1 MKATVVNHSPYPL
14 KSVKATVRWT
24 LRELDA
30 DMSILAVGVRDTKQ
44 VSHHGRFYGDAE
56 VHSPRIWDE
65 WMSTIPYNGVR
76 HLCVVRVPEW
86 PIGKH
91 DRGFKTGPPPIDPED
106 WIESLVCIV
115 AHEATHLRQYL
126 RQGKP
131 RFSEVEAEWAEHRL
145 LRRWRGR

>member
-1 MKATVVNHSPYPL
+1 MKATVINHSPYPL
-14 KSVKATVRWT
+14 KQVKAAVRWT

-30 DMSILAVGVRDTKQ
+30 DLSIVGVGVRDTKELT
-44 VSHHGRFYGDAE
+44 HHGRFYGDAE
-56 VHSPRIWDE
+56 ENSPRVWDE
-65 WMSTIPYNGVR
+65 WMSALPRNGVR
-76 HLCVVRVPEW
+76 HLCVGRVPQW
-86 PIGKH
+86 PLGLH
-91 DRGFKTGPPPIDPED
+91 HRGFKSGPPPIDPGD

-145 LRRWRGR
+145 LRRWRER